1 MSDSVNS
8 PTPHDTR
15 TPSTSSDD
23 IEQRV
28 LACVAATM
36 HFEPSRVTRQA
47 TFEELG
53 LDSLDGINVLFALE
67 NEFDINIPN
76 EEVQQVRNVRQMCT
90 GVAKLVAAKAPAAEE

>member
-8 PTPHDTR
+8 PTPQDTR
-15 TPSTSSDD
+15 TPSTFSDD

-67 NEFDINIPN
+67 NEFEINIPDDAAK
-76 EEVQQVRNVRQMCT
+76 QVRDVAGLVEGVRAL
-90 GVAKLVAAKAPAAEE
+90 VAKKGSTA

>member
-8 PTPHDTR
+8 PTPQDTR

-67 NEFDINIPN
+67 NEFDINIPDDAAK
-76 EEVQQVRNVRQMCT
+76 QVRDVAGLVEGVRT
-90 GVAKLVAAKAPAAEE
+90 LVAKKGSTA